1 MPCPFV
7 ESVSI
12 LLDRLEEETD
22 DLAEPAALTFE
33 LLCSA
38 QDVLIYRLGW
48 VCVECGEIEVA
59 ESCDL
64 KHVKG

>member
-12 LLDRLEEETD
+12 WLYRLEEETD
-22 DLAEPAALTFE
+22 DLAEPAALAFE

-38 QDVLIYRLGW
+38 QDVPMSRLGW
-48 VCVECGEIEVA
+48 VCVECSEIELA
-59 ESCDL
+59 ESCG
-64 KHVKG
+64 K

>member
-12 LLDRLEEETD
+12 FLYRLEEETD

-33 LLCSA
+33 LLCFA

-48 VCVECGEIEVA
+48 VCVECGIVW
-59 ESCDL
+59 
-64 KHVKG
+64 